1 MGAHGKRHRPRDEI
15 RMTLNDLK
23 LRARALLRRH
33 RVEQELDEELAF
45 HIEREARK
53 LIDEGLTPA
62 EARERAQARFGS
74 TLLSADRCR
83 DERGTAVIDDTIR
96 DVQYALRAFAKAP
109 LAAFTIVVTV
119 ASGLG
124 LVAVLFTVFNTLIF
138 RVDQVPDISA
148 MYAAERT
155 QLANGEGSLL
165 TRPMFEA
172 MRADTHVFTDAYATV
187 PEVVL
192 YVDGRR
198 MAVTLVT
205 GNFFDVVR
213 INPVI
218 GRAFRP
224 ADDVRSGGNPV
235 IVLSHKGW
243 DRHFN
248 RDPNVLGRT
257 VLVNGAPFEI
267 IGVTAAGFRGLEVGG
282 PDVWAPLSQL
292 GQFRPADRGREDAAG
307 VEIVGRLRPGVSK
320 DSARAQLAAWDS
332 TQSADTRDRRSTTI
346 DLLPRRGTVPQPL
359 EAIAVF
365 APLFVVFG
373 LILMI
378 GCANVAN
385 LLLARGVAR
394 QREIG
399 IRLSLGA
406 SRRRIVRQL
415 MTESVLLALAA
426 AAGGYLISRLALGG
440 AVYWALRT
448 MPVDIGDVN
457 LNVPAADWRV
467 AVFLVV
473 GAVAATGFF
482 ALIPALHATAIDP
495 MRTLRGELLKDAR
508 PGRARNALIGVQ
520 VFASALL
527 LICAAVF
534 LRSALASARFDP
546 GLRTADTVL
555 IDINGEEKRAAM
567 IQAVTR
573 DATIT
578 ASAAVRPQLLAPL
591 RVAFADSGGG
601 AGKTRVALKAV
612 SGSYFDVLG
621 IPIVRGRAFRP
632 SERDHHPVAIVSESV
647 ARALW
652 LDGRG
657 VGESFRLEPDDAVQ
671 APRGLLR
678 INPRAAAD
686 NGLMQARMV
695 TVVGVAR
702 DVPGLR
708 FTGIKEA
715 GVFLP
720 TGLDVEKTSMVAR
733 VRGEPS
739 LARQALLDRLTKIDP
754 NMGTIITMRSVART
768 ETFFLQTAFWVSLI
782 LGGLA
787 LLLTVSGLFSV
798 LSYLVEQRTPEI
810 GLRMA
815 LGASPRAVTQLVLGQ
830 TTRPVM
836 AGLIAGAALA
846 AALARAVLATPFG
859 ALLSQ
864 IVHVTDPVAY
874 VASLGLIVAV
884 CLLAAWLPAARAAK
898 IDPMRTLRQA

>member
-1 MGAHGKRHRPRDEI
+1 
-15 RMTLNDLK
+15 MTLNDLK
-23 LRARALLRRH
+23 LRARALLRPN
-33 RVEQELDEELAF
+33 RVEQELEEELAF

-53 LIDEGLTPA
+53 LIDEGIAPTA
-62 EARERAQARFGS
+62 ARERAQARFGPAA
-74 TLLSADRCR
+74 LAADRCR
-83 DERGTAVIDDTIR
+83 DERGTAVIDNTIR
-96 DVQYALRAFAKAP
+96 DVQYALRAFVQAP
-109 LAAFTIVVTV
+109 LAACTIVVTV
-119 ASGLG
+119 AIGLG
-124 LVAVLFTVFNTLIF
+124 MVAVLFTILNTLIF
-138 RVDQVPDISA
+138 RVDQVPDIGE
-148 MYAAERT
+148 MYAVERT
-155 QLANGEGSLL
+155 PSARGDGSLL
-165 TRPMFEA
+165 TRPIFEA
-172 MRADTHVFTDAYATV
+172 MRTETDVFTDAYATV
-187 PEVVL
+187 PGLVL
-192 YVDGRR
+192 HVDGRR

-205 GNFFDVVR
+205 GNFFQVVR
-213 INPVI
+213 VNPVI
-218 GRAFRP
+218 GRGLMP
-224 ADDVRSGGNPV
+224 ADDARSGGNAV
-235 IVLSHKGW
+235 MVLSDKGW

-248 RDPNVLGRT
+248 RDPNVLGRK

-267 IGVTAAGFRGLEVGG
+267 IGVTAAGFRGLEAGG
-282 PDVWAPLSQL
+282 PDLWAPLSQL
-292 GQFRPADRGREDAAG
+292 GQFRPADRGREDAAA
-307 VEIVGRLRPGVSK
+307 VEIVGRLRPGMSK
-320 DSARAQLAAWDS
+320 ENARAQLAAWDS
-332 TQSADTRDRRSTTI
+332 NRSADTPDRRSANL
-346 DLLPRRGTVPQPL
+346 DLLPQRGTVPQPL

-365 APLFVVFG
+365 APLFVAFG
-373 LILMI
+373 SILMI

-415 MTESVLLALAA
+415 MTESMLLALAA
-426 AAGGYLISRLALGG
+426 AAGGYLVSRLALEG
-440 AVYWALRT
+440 AVYWTLRT
-448 MPVDIGDVN
+448 MPLDIGDVN
-457 LNVPAADWRV
+457 PSVPAADWRV
-467 AVFLVV
+467 AVFLVA

-482 ALIPALHATAIDP
+482 ALMPALRATAIDP
-495 MRTLRGELLKDAR
+495 MRTLRGELVKDPR
-508 PGRARNALIGVQ
+508 SGRARSALIGVQ
-520 VFASALL
+520 VCASALL

-534 LRSALASARFDP
+534 LRSAIAAARFDP

-555 IDINGEEKRAAM
+555 IDVASEEKRAAM
-567 IQAVTR
+567 IQAVTS

-591 RVAFADSGGG
+591 RVAFADPGGD
-601 AGKTRVALKAV
+601 AGKTRVAFKAV

-621 IPIVRGRAFRP
+621 MPIVRGRAFMP

-652 LDGRG
+652 PDGRG
-657 VGESFRLEPDDAVQ
+657 VGESFRLEPDAGVL
-671 APRGLLR
+671 APSGLLR

-686 NGLMQARMV
+686 NRQLQARIV

-720 TGLDVEKTSMVAR
+720 TGLEVDKTSMVVR
-733 VRGEPS
+733 VQGEPTR
-739 LARQALLDRLTKIDP
+739 ARHALIERLTKIDP
-754 NMGTIITMRSVART
+754 NLGTIITMRSVAGT
-768 ETFFLQTAFWVSLI
+768 ETFFLQTAFWVSLT

-815 LGASPRAVTQLVLGQ
+815 LGATPRTVTQFVLGQ
-830 TTRPVM
+830 TLRPVI

-846 AALARAVLATPFG
+846 AALATAVLATPFG
-859 ALLSQ
+859 ALISQ

-874 VASLGLIVAV
+874 LGSLGLIVAV
-884 CLLAAWLPAARAAK
+884 CLLAAWIPAARAAK
-898 IDPMRTLRQA
+898 VDPMRTLRQA

>member
-1 MGAHGKRHRPRDEI
+1 
-15 RMTLNDLK
+15 MTLNDLK
-23 LRARALLRRH
+23 LRARALLRPN
-33 RVEQELDEELAF
+33 RVEQELEEELAF

-53 LIDEGLTPA
+53 LIDEGMAPA
-62 EARERAQARFGS
+62 EARVRAQARFGS
-74 TLLSADRCR
+74 TALAADRCR
-83 DERGTAVIDDTIR
+83 DERGTAVIDNTIR

-109 LAAFTIVVTV
+109 LAAFTIVATV
-119 ASGLG
+119 AMGLG
-124 LVAVLFTVFNTLIF
+124 VVAVLFTVLNTLIF
-138 RVDQVPDISA
+138 RVDQVPGIGE
-148 MYAAERT
+148 MYAVERT
-155 QLANGEGSLL
+155 QPANVDGALL

-172 MRADTHVFTDAYATV
+172 MRANTQVFTDAYATV
-187 PEVVL
+187 PEIVL
-192 YVDGRR
+192 HVGGRR

-205 GNFFDVVR
+205 GNFFQVVR
-213 INPVI
+213 VNPVI
-218 GRAFRP
+218 GRTFMP
-224 ADDVRSGGNPV
+224 ADDARSSGNAV

-257 VLVNGAPFEI
+257 VLVSGAPFEI
-267 IGVTAAGFRGLEVGG
+267 IGVTAAGFRGLEAGG
-282 PDVWAPLSQL
+282 PDAWAPLSQL

-320 DSARAQLAAWDS
+320 DNARAQLAAWDS
-332 TQSADTRDRRSTTI
+332 NRSADTRDRRTTTI

-359 EAIAVF
+359 EVIAVF
-365 APLFVVFG
+365 APLFVAFG

-415 MTESVLLALAA
+415 MTESVLLALVA
-426 AAGGYLISRLALGG
+426 AAGGYLISRLALEA
-440 AVYWALRT
+440 AVYWTLRT
-448 MPVDIGDVN
+448 WPVDIGDVN

-482 ALIPALHATAIDP
+482 ALMPALHATAIDP
-495 MRTLRGELLKDAR
+495 MRTLRGDLVKDAR

-534 LRSALASARFDP
+534 LRSAIASARFDP

-555 IDINGEEKRAAM
+555 IDIDSEPKRAAM
-567 IQAVTR
+567 IQAVTS
-573 DATIT
+573 DATII
-578 ASAAVRPQLLAPL
+578 AAAAVRPQLLAPL
-591 RVAFADSGGG
+591 RVAFADTGAA
-601 AGKTRVALKAV
+601 AGKTRVTFKAV
-612 SGSYFDVLG
+612 SGSYFDVLD
-621 IPIVRGRAFRP
+621 IPIVRGRTFMP

-652 LDGRG
+652 PDGRG
-657 VGESFRLEPDDAVQ
+657 VGESFRIVPDAGIQ
-671 APRGLLR
+671 APRGVLR
-678 INPRAAAD
+678 INPRAAVDDAP
-686 NGLMQARMV
+686 LQARMV

-708 FTGIKEA
+708 FTGITDA

-720 TGLDVEKTSMVAR
+720 TGLDVAKTSIVAR
-733 VRGEPS
+733 VQGEPT

-754 NMGTIITMRSVART
+754 NMGTIITMHSVART
-768 ETFFLQTAFWVSLI
+768 ETFFLQTAFLVSLM

-787 LLLTVSGLFSV
+787 LVLTVSGLFSV
-798 LSYLVEQRTPEI
+798 LSYLVEQRTREI

-815 LGASPRAVTQLVLGQ
+815 LGAPAHTVTRLVLGQ
-830 TTRPVM
+830 TTRPVI

-846 AALARAVLATPFG
+846 AALAAAVLATPFG
-859 ALLSQ
+859 ALISQ

-874 VASLGLIVAV
+874 LASLGLIVVV
-884 CLLAAWLPAARAAK
+884 CLLAAWIPAARAAK
-898 IDPMRTLRQA
+898 VDPMRTLRQA